1 MELTP
6 AATVPKQKYRGA
18 IPLQHKGTKA
28 MDPRKEPSRN
38 ITLRG
43 VVVWLA
49 RSGVASGV
57 AVGIVYSLMQVGAVY
72 RDVTLQREQL
82 SAHEESQKADML
94 RIAERNAAQDEKRS
108 ADMLRIAE
116 RNAAQDEKLAKYL
129 EQIAE
134 RNAAQDE
141 KLEGYLEQ
149 IAKKNAAQDEKL
161 EGYLEQ
167 IAKKNAAQDEKLAEH
182 KKTQVRILA
191 ILEQQGRELKRLD
204 EQNQKAL
211 TRLENKVD
219 RMDDFLRNFLRDGK
233 DSASLDEEASAQ
245 NASASLCIRHRKF
258 KVENRA
264 AL

>member
-1 MELTP
+1 MSE
-6 AATVPKQKYRGA
+6 
-18 IPLQHKGTKA
+18 
-28 MDPRKEPSRN
+28 RKEPSRN

-43 VVVWLA
+43 VIAWLV

-57 AVGIVYSLMQVGAVY
+57 AVGIFYAIMQVGVIY

-82 SAHEESQKADML
+82 SAHEESQRADMV
-94 RIAERNAAQDEKRS
+94 RIAERNAAQDEKLAKYS
-108 ADMLRIAE
+108 VRIAE

-129 EQIAE
+129 ERIAE

-141 KLEGYLEQ
+141 KL
-149 IAKKNAAQDEKL
+149 
-161 EGYLEQ
+161 
-167 IAKKNAAQDEKLAEH
+167 AEH
-182 KKTQVRILA
+182 KETQVRILA

-204 EQNQKAL
+204 EQNQQAL

-233 DSASLDEEASAQ
+233 DSAGLDEEASAR
-245 NASASLCIRHRKF
+245 NVSASPCTRHRKF
-258 KVENRA
+258 KAENRA